1 MILNTCYHT
10 VVVRQDFTSEWVC
23 RAYTFKHGI
32 VTAGRNVIEAC
43 VSFADNRF
51 PNQNLSGI
59 SVGDTVCVAFILR
72 LPACR
77 NTSTVAVLQDATDK
91 QANIIAGN
99 RSVRADV
106 IKEVLV
112 LFGESISCPLSCTR
126 LNTVGDIARIRTHCT
141 KSCIFRGQ
149 AFPTVHI
156 VEIAVSP
163 FAVVIGISASGI
175 IDEVHIGF
183 FAYGCKGCRCPNAHK
198 SSKAHNR
205 RQHKRDGFLEFCFN
219 HCVFLL
225 EMQKRTDFTQCVR
238 LKLFC
243 FSSSRYRCCTPYR
256 IAFLSIST
264 QR

>member
-10 VVVRQDFTSEWVC
+10 VVVRQDFTAEWVC
-23 RAYTFKHGI
+23 SAYTFKHGI
-32 VTAGRNVIEAC
+32 VSAGRNVIKAC
-43 VSFADNRF
+43 VSFSDNRF

-59 SVGDTVCVAFILR
+59 SVCDAVCVAFILR

-77 NTSTVAVLQDATDK
+77 NTSTVAVLQDTTDK
-91 QANIIAGN
+91 QANVIAGN

-112 LFGESISCPLSCTR
+112 LFGESISSPLTCTR
-126 LNTVGDIARIRTHCT
+126 FDTVGDIARIRTHCT
-141 KSCIFRGQ
+141 KSRIFRGQ

-183 FAYGCKGCRCPNAHK
+183 FSYGCKGCRCPNARK

-243 FSSSRYRCCTPYR
+243 FSSSRYRCCNPYR

>member
-10 VVVRQDFTSEWVC
+10 VVVRQDFTAEWVC
-23 RAYTFKHGI
+23 SAYTFKHGI
-32 VTAGRNVIEAC
+32 VSAGRNVIKAC
-43 VSFADNRF
+43 VSFSDNRF

-59 SVGDTVCVAFILR
+59 SVCDTVGVAFILR

-77 NTSTVAVLQDATDK
+77 NTSTIAVLQDTTDK

-99 RSVRADV
+99 RTVRADV
-106 IKEVLV
+106 IEEILAF
-112 LFGESISCPLSCTR
+112 FGESIASPLSCTR
-126 LNTVGDIARIRTHCT
+126 FNTVGDIARIRTHCT
-141 KSCIFRGQ
+141 KSRIFRGQ

-183 FAYGCKGCRCPNAHK
+183 FSYGCKGCRCPNAHK

-225 EMQKRTDFTQCVR
+225 EMQKRTDVTQCVR
-238 LKLFC
+238 LKFILF
-243 FSSSRYRCCTPYR
+243 
-256 IAFLSIST
+256 
-264 QR
+264 

>member
-1 MILNTCYHT
+1 M
-10 VVVRQDFTSEWVC
+10 
-23 RAYTFKHGI
+23 
-32 VTAGRNVIEAC
+32 IEAC
-43 VSFADNRF
+43 VSFSDNRF

-59 SVGDTVCVAFILR
+59 SVCDTVGVAFILR

-77 NTSTVAVLQDATDK
+77 NTSTIPVLQDSTDK

-112 LFGESISCPLSCTR
+112 LFGEGIASPLTCTR
-126 LNTVGDIARIRTHCT
+126 FNTVGDIARIRTHCT
-141 KSCIFRGQ
+141 KSRIFRGQ
-149 AFPTVHI
+149 PFPTVHI

-183 FAYGCKGCRCPNAHK
+183 FSYGCKGCRCPNAHK

-243 FSSSRYRCCTPYR
+243 FNSSRYRCCTPYR

>member
-10 VVVRQDFTSEWVC
+10 VVVRQDFTAEWVC
-23 RAYTFKHGI
+23 SAYTFKHGI
-32 VTAGRNVIEAC
+32 VSAGRNVIKAC
-43 VSFADNRF
+43 VSFSDNRF

-59 SVGDTVCVAFILR
+59 SVCDAVCVAFILR

-77 NTSTVAVLQDATDK
+77 NTSTVAVLQDTTDK
-91 QANIIAGN
+91 QANVIAGN

-112 LFGESISCPLSCTR
+112 LFGESISSPLTCTR
-126 LNTVGDIARIRTHCT
+126 FNTVGNIARIRTHCT
-141 KSCIFRGQ
+141 KSCIFCGQ

-183 FAYGCKGCRCPNAHK
+183 FSYGCKGCRCPNARK

-225 EMQKRTDFTQCVR
+225 EMQKRTDVTQCVR
-238 LKLFC
+238 LKFILF
-243 FSSSRYRCCTPYR
+243 
-256 IAFLSIST
+256 
-264 QR
+264 